1 LCQKNR
7 KSNQNNRRRSSG
19 APAIG
24 FDGLARARQTLGMDW
39 LVPLV
44 VVLGLAALAG
54 IVWLHI
60 ETRTPGNRASSNPAT
75 AFERSGLGDDQAEL
89 SITLRY
95 LRRQAVYFRDLADR
109 VADPV
114 NGARY
119 WDIAG
124 ALDKAAN
131 ALEAHQP
138 ANEPPPSDSPDE
150 RA

>member
-1 LCQKNR
+1 
-7 KSNQNNRRRSSG
+7 
-19 APAIG
+19 
-24 FDGLARARQTLGMDW
+24 MEW

-54 IVWLHI
+54 IVWLHL
-60 ETRTPGNRASSNPAT
+60 ETRVPRNRATANPEGALG
-75 AFERSGLGDDQAEL
+75 RSGAGDEQAEL

-95 LRRQAVYFRDLADR
+95 LSPRAVYFRDLADR

-114 NGARY
+114 SGARY

-131 ALEAHQP
+131 ALETNPPASQP
-138 ANEPPPSDSPDE
+138 PAAADPPDQ
-150 RA
+150 

>member
-1 LCQKNR
+1 
-7 KSNQNNRRRSSG
+7 
-19 APAIG
+19 
-24 FDGLARARQTLGMDW
+24 MDW

-54 IVWLHI
+54 IVWLHLG
-60 ETRTPGNRASSNPAT
+60 TRSPSNRANANAAT
-75 AFERSGLGDDQAEL
+75 AFERSGVGDDQAEL

-114 NGARY
+114 SGARY

-131 ALEAHQP
+131 ALETHQP
-138 ANEPPPSDSPDE
+138 ADDPPPSDSLDDQE
-150 RA
+150 